1 MPIFMIGTQRSGSN
15 LLRLMLNQLPD
26 IVAPHPPHILHRFMP
41 LIPGYGNLQKDSNF
55 MALVDDVCRMIE
67 LNPVAWEGL
76 TLDRKKVA
84 AACRGRSLMAV
95 FGATYQMLT
104 EAQGAKTWM
113 CKSMQ
118 NTLFLPQIE
127 AFFAGAKYI
136 YLYRD
141 GRDVA
146 VSFRKAV
153 VGEKH
158 FYHIAKEW
166 AETQRLALQHR
177 DRVPASR
184 FVSISY
190 EELTAQPEA
199 AMRRLCTFLGA
210 KYDPSMLEFH
220 ESDEAK
226 RAAESS
232 ALWGNVVKPVM
243 KDNTR
248 KFLREAAE
256 EDVRIFESVAGDVLD
271 ALHYERAY
279 VPRGQERRFTAADIK
294 KFDAENKQLKEEVM
308 RGVDQE
314 DLKRRDQQATLL
326 AEIRSRHDHEKQP
339 VAKARMPWVAQ
350 PMPEKRKAR
359 KSAS

>member
-15 LLRLMLNQLPD
+15 LLRLMLNQLSD
-26 IVAPHPPHILHRFMP
+26 IAAPHPPHILHRFMP
-41 LIPGYGNLQKDSNF
+41 LVPGYGNLQRDENF
-55 MALVDDVCRMIE
+55 MSLIDDVCRLIE
-67 LNPVAWEGL
+67 LNPVPWEGV

-84 AACRGRSLMAV
+84 AACRERSLMAV
-95 FGATYQMLT
+95 FGATYQAL
-104 EAQGAKTWM
+104 ADSKGAKTWL

-127 AFFAGAKYI
+127 SFFKDAKYI

-158 FYHIAKEW
+158 FYHIAQEW
-166 AETQRLALQHR
+166 AGTQRLALAHR
-177 DRVPASR
+177 ERVPGNR
-184 FVSISY
+184 FIGVSY
-190 EELTAQPEA
+190 EELTAEPES
-199 AMRRLCTFLGA
+199 AMRKLCAFLGA
-210 KYDPSMLEFH
+210 EYHPSMLEFH

-248 KFLREAAE
+248 KFLREASE
-256 EDVRIFESVAGDVLD
+256 EDIRVFESVAGDVLD
-271 ALHYERAY
+271 ALGYER
-279 VPRGQERRFTAADIK
+279 VHTKRGEEQHFSAADIRR
-294 KFDAENKQLKEEVM
+294 FDSENKRLKEEVLK
-308 RGVDQE
+308 GVDQE

-326 AEIRSRHDHEKQP
+326 AEIRARHDETTTKGT
-339 VAKARMPWVAQ
+339 AMPWS
-350 PMPEKRKAR
+350 
-359 KSAS
+359 SASGPEQKTGKRAS